1 MTTIG
6 ILGAGRVGSAIG
18 RTALN
23 AGFEVNIAASGPADD
38 IQLLVDIVVPGAHA
52 MTAVDAVENADIVV
66 LALPLHKFRTV
77 SPEMLA
83 GKIVIDSMN
92 YWAPVDGTLDVFEA
106 DSRTSSEVIA
116 EHLAA
121 SRVVKTLNHIGYH
134 ELESD
139 HAPTGAAGRRALAVA
154 SDDADA
160 AATVMRIID
169 RFGFDP
175 VYSGPL
181 ATGAAFE
188 PGTVIFGGPHTV
200 DDIHRELDRAE
211 LIVPAA

>member
-1 MTTIG
+1 MATIG

-18 RTALN
+18 RTALA
-23 AGFEVNIAASGPADD
+23 AGFKVTMAASGAAED
-38 IQLLVDIVVPGAHA
+38 IQLLVDIVVPGARA
-52 MTAVDAVENADIVV
+52 MTAADAVASADVVIVAV
-66 LALPLHKFRTV
+66 PLHKYRTV

-83 GKIVIDSMN
+83 GKIVIDTMN
-92 YWAPVDGTLDVFEA
+92 YWAPVDGTLDDFEA
-106 DSRTSSEVIA
+106 GSRTSSEVIA
-116 EHLAA
+116 DHLAA

-139 HAPTGAAGRRALAVA
+139 NTPSGTAGRRALAVA
-154 SDDADA
+154 SDDTDA
-160 AATVMRIID
+160 AMTVVGIID

-200 DDIHRELDRAE
+200 ADLRREFDRADV
-211 LIVPAA
+211 IVPAA

>member
-1 MTTIG
+1 MATIG

-18 RTALN
+18 RTALK
-23 AGFEVNIAASGPADD
+23 AGYEVNMAASGAAED

-52 MTAVDAVENADIVV
+52 MTAADAVTSADIVV
-66 LALPLHKFRTV
+66 VAVPLHKFRTV
-77 SPEMLA
+77 SPQMLA
-83 GKIVIDSMN
+83 GKIVIDTMN
-92 YWAPVDGTLDVFEA
+92 YWAPVDGTLDDFEA

-116 EHLAA
+116 EHLEA

-139 HAPTGAAGRRALAVA
+139 DTPSGTAGRRALAVA
-154 SDDADA
+154 SDDTDA
-160 AATVMRIID
+160 AAAVMSIID

-181 ATGAAFE
+181 ASGAAFE

-200 DDIHRELDRAE
+200 AELQRELDRADI
-211 LIVPAA
+211 IVPAA